1 MHILNI
7 LKRFL
12 FSFAALWSIG
22 VGIYLLVV
30 PFHKVMDGNGNVRSE
45 TLYELNGLRVVVI
58 LIIFTLI
65 FSSIGILATKGRQI
79 VLTILNATLSL
90 LAMTLT
96 MMAMFTR

>member
-30 PFHKVMDGNGNVRSE
+30 PFYKVMDSSGNVRNE